1 MTSATAQVRG
11 LATIALLKVNFDAGQ
26 DHIDMFLPFALD
38 AVRSLDEDAFQ
49 INQAKVVIAK
59 RFRLTIPNHTLGT
72 ILNRA
77 VKRGYCRR
85 SAGHYVRELD
95 RFRNTDFA
103 EQIQSVEREHRSLA
117 KRLREFSVDTR
128 AEIES
133 DEEALQILLTFLS
146 DKHVAMILDE
156 PDEILF
162 RSKSSA
168 LTDNQTR
175 VTAQFLNACY
185 QSEPELTRYVQRML
199 EGFVLQNAL
208 LLRDIGSTRGSFKGL
223 SVYFDSLFLLM
234 ALGLAG
240 VNLQTASRELIE
252 LLKATQVRLFVF
264 ERTVAE
270 MKIILR
276 FYQEKLGTTNG
287 ISELRP
293 SAITQHLLSKRYGPA
308 DIAQAVGLM
317 ETHLRGLGLATRPFP
332 EHRSRYTLD
341 ENDLTQHL
349 RPDHQTDERVRH
361 DVDCAAAMLTLR
373 QLKESRSL
381 DATKAV
387 FVTTNKPVVDTVTS
401 WYKNQKKSGVPP
413 MVRHLTMSTAAWLKK
428 PAAAGNVK
436 LHELIA
442 SCSAALQPS
451 PRQWQAFKGHLEKLQ
466 QNGEL
471 SSDEMVAVVAHELTE
486 ARLFESDDTEY
497 EDPSTVREIVESV
510 KKELSAEAEAK
521 RAQADAALIAE
532 QTRAERAEDAAAA
545 SAEQWRQKEFRVIT
559 AATDRGNTCCRVVFW
574 AGVVILAVS
583 TIVSLSGI
591 FGLVEPMWAWPAGI
605 ASLVALINGG
615 SLKGLAKRFG
625 NWVRH
630 RELRRNLGAGD
641 EPRPQAGSK
650 PAAQGGQSHL

>member
-1 MTSATAQVRG
+1 MTSAPAQVRG

-49 INQAKVVIAK
+49 LGHARVAITK
-59 RFRLTIPNHTLGT
+59 RFRLTIPDHTLST
-72 ILNRA
+72 ILSRA

-95 RFRNTDFA
+95 RFRNTDLA
-103 EQIQSVEREHRSLA
+103 EQIQSVEREHWSLA
-117 KRLREFSVDTR
+117 KRLREFSADTR
-128 AEIES
+128 AEVAS
-133 DEEALQILLTFLS
+133 DEEALQVLLTFLN

-162 RSKSSA
+162 RSKLSA

-175 VTAQFLNACY
+175 VTARFLNTCY
-185 QSEPELTRYVQRML
+185 QSEPELTRYVQRMV

-208 LLRDIGSTRGSFKGL
+208 LLRDIGSTRGSFKDL
-223 SVYFDSLFLLM
+223 SVYFDSLFLLR

-240 VNLQTASRELIE
+240 INAQTASRELIE
-252 LLKATQVRLFVF
+252 LLKATHARLFVF

-270 MKIILR
+270 MQRILR

-287 ISELRP
+287 IFELREG
-293 SAITQHLLSKRYGPA
+293 AITRHLLSKRYGPA

-317 ETHLRGLGLATRPFP
+317 ETQLRGLGLAIRPFP
-332 EHRSRYTLD
+332 EHRFRYTLD
-341 ENDLTQHL
+341 EDDLTQRL
-349 RPDHQTDERVRH
+349 QRPNQQTDERVRH
-361 DVDCAAAMLTLR
+361 DVDCAAAILTLR
-373 QLKESRSL
+373 QLRESRSL
-381 DATKAV
+381 DATNAV
-387 FVTTNKPVVDTVTS
+387 FVTTNKSVVDTVTG

-451 PRQWQAFKGHLEKLQ
+451 TKRWQAFKGHLGKLQ

-471 SSDEMVAVVAHELTE
+471 SSEEMVAVVAHELTE
-486 ARLFESDDTEY
+486 TRLFESDDTEY

-521 RAQADAALIAE
+521 RARADAALIAE
-532 QTRAERAEDAAAA
+532 QTRAEQAEDAAAA
-545 SAEQWRQKEFRVIT
+545 SAEQWRQKELRVIT
-559 AATDRGNTCCRVVFW
+559 AATDRGNTFYRVVFW
-574 AGVVILAVS
+574 AGVVILVAS
-583 TIVSLSGI
+583 TAVSLSGI

-605 ASLVALINGG
+605 ASLVALICGG
-615 SLKGLAKRFG
+615 SLKGLAERFG
-625 NWVRH
+625 NWVRR

-641 EPRPQAGSK
+641 P
-650 PAAQGGQSHL
+650 

>member
-1 MTSATAQVRG
+1 MTSVPAQVRG

-49 INQAKVVIAK
+49 LVQARVAIAK
-59 RFRLTIPNHTLGT
+59 RFRLTIPDHTLGT
-72 ILNRA
+72 ILSRA

-95 RFRNTDFA
+95 RFRNTDLA
-103 EQIQSVEREHRSLA
+103 EQIQSVEREHWSLA
-117 KRLREFSVDTR
+117 KRLREFSADTR
-128 AEIES
+128 AEVAS
-133 DEEALQILLTFLS
+133 DEEALQVLLTFLN

-162 RSKSSA
+162 RSKLSA

-175 VTAQFLNACY
+175 VTAQFLNTCY
-185 QSEPELTRYVQRML
+185 QSEPELTRYVQRMV
-199 EGFVLQNAL
+199 EGFVLQNTL
-208 LLRDIGSTRGSFKGL
+208 LLRDIGSTRGSFKDL
-223 SVYFDSLFLLM
+223 SVYFDSLFLLR

-240 VNLQTASRELIE
+240 INSQTASRELIE
-252 LLKATQVRLFVF
+252 LLKATHARLFVF

-270 MKIILR
+270 MQRILR

-287 ISELRP
+287 IFELREG
-293 SAITQHLLSKRYGPA
+293 AITQHLLSKRYGPA

-317 ETHLRGLGLATRPFP
+317 ETQLRGLGLAIRPFP
-332 EHRSRYTLD
+332 EHRFRYTLD
-341 ENDLTQHL
+341 EDDLTQRL
-349 RPDHQTDERVRH
+349 QRPNQQTDERVRH
-361 DVDCAAAMLTLR
+361 DVDCAAAILTLR
-373 QLKESRSL
+373 QLRESRSL
-381 DATKAV
+381 DATNAV
-387 FVTTNKPVVDTVTS
+387 FVTTNKSVVDTVTG

-428 PAAAGNVK
+428 PAAAGNLK

-451 PRQWQAFKGHLEKLQ
+451 TRQWQAFKGHLEKLQ

-471 SSDEMVAVVAHELTE
+471 SSEEMVAVVAHELTE
-486 ARLFESDDTEY
+486 TRLFESDDTEY
-497 EDPSTVREIVESV
+497 EDPSTVRGIVESV

-521 RAQADAALIAE
+521 RARADAALIAE

-545 SAEQWRQKEFRVIT
+545 SAEQWRQKELRVIT
-559 AATDRGNTCCRVVFW
+559 AATDRGNTFYRVVFW
-574 AGVVILAVS
+574 AGVVILVAS
-583 TIVSLSGI
+583 TAVSLSGI

-605 ASLVALINGG
+605 ASLVALICGG
-615 SLKGLAKRFG
+615 SLKGLAERFG
-625 NWVRH
+625 NWVRR

-641 EPRPQAGSK
+641 PY
-650 PAAQGGQSHL
+650 

>member
-11 LATIALLKVNFDAGQ
+11 LATIALLKVNFDVGQ

-49 INQAKVVIAK
+49 LGQARVAIAK
-59 RFRLTIPNHTLGT
+59 RFRLTIPDHTLGT
-72 ILNRA
+72 ILSRA

-95 RFRNTDFA
+95 RFRNTDLA
-103 EQIQSVEREHRSLA
+103 EQIQSVEREHWALA
-117 KRLREFSVDTR
+117 KRLREFSADTR
-128 AEIES
+128 VKIAS
-133 DEEALQILLTFLS
+133 DEEALQVLLTFLN

-162 RSKSSA
+162 RSKSSV

-175 VTAQFLNACY
+175 VTAQFLNTCY
-185 QSEPELTRYVQRML
+185 QSEPELTKYLQRMV

-223 SVYFDSLFLLM
+223 SVYFDSLFLLR
-234 ALGLAG
+234 ALGLEG
-240 VNLQTASRELIE
+240 INSQTASRELLE
-252 LLKATQVRLFVF
+252 LLKATHARLFVF

-270 MKIILR
+270 MQRILR

-293 SAITQHLLSKRYGPA
+293 GAITQHLLLKRYGPA

-317 ETHLRGLGLATRPFP
+317 ETQLRGLGLAIRPFP

-341 ENDLTQHL
+341 EDDLTQRL
-349 RPDHQTDERVRH
+349 QRPNQQTDERVRH
-361 DVDCAAAMLTLR
+361 DVDSAAAILTLR
-373 QLKESRSL
+373 QLRESRSL
-381 DATKAV
+381 DATTAV
-387 FVTTNKPVVDTVTS
+387 FVTTNKPVVDTVTG
-401 WYKNQKKSGVPP
+401 WYKHQKKSGVPP

-451 PRQWQAFKGHLEKLQ
+451 TRQWQAFKGQLEKLQ

-471 SSDEMVAVVAHELTE
+471 SSEEMVAVVAHELTE
-486 ARLFESDDTEY
+486 TRLFESDDTEY
-497 EDPSTVREIVESV
+497 EDPSTIREIVESV

-521 RAQADAALIAE
+521 WVQADAALIAE
-532 QTRAERAEDAAAA
+532 QARAEQAEDAATA
-545 SAEQWRQKEFRVIT
+545 SAEQWRQKELRVIT
-559 AATDRGNTCCRVVFW
+559 AATDRGNTFYGVVFW
-574 AGVVILAVS
+574 AGVVILVAS
-583 TIVSLSGI
+583 TTVSLSGI
-591 FGLVEPMWAWPAGI
+591 FGLVEPMWAWPVGI
-605 ASLVALINGG
+605 ASLAALIYGG
-615 SLKGLAKRFG
+615 SLKGLAERFG

-641 EPRPQAGSK
+641 P
-650 PAAQGGQSHL
+650 

>member
-1 MTSATAQVRG
+1 MTSVPAQVRG

-49 INQAKVVIAK
+49 LVQARVAITK
-59 RFRLTIPNHTLGT
+59 RFRLTIPDHTLGT
-72 ILNRA
+72 ILSRA

-85 SAGHYVRELD
+85 SAGHYVRKLD
-95 RFRNTDFA
+95 RFRNTDLA
-103 EQIQSVEREHRSLA
+103 EQIQSVEREHWSLA
-117 KRLREFSVDTR
+117 KRLREFSADTR
-128 AEIES
+128 AEVAS
-133 DEEALQILLTFLS
+133 DEEALQVLLTFLN

-162 RSKSSA
+162 RSKLSA

-175 VTAQFLNACY
+175 VTAQFLNTCY
-185 QSEPELTRYVQRML
+185 RSEPELTRYVQRMV
-199 EGFVLQNAL
+199 EGFVLQNTL
-208 LLRDIGSTRGSFKGL
+208 LLRDIGSTRGSFKDL
-223 SVYFDSLFLLM
+223 SVYFDSLFLLR

-240 VNLQTASRELIE
+240 INSQTASRELIE
-252 LLKATQVRLFVF
+252 LLKATHARLFVF

-270 MKIILR
+270 MQRILR

-287 ISELRP
+287 IFELREG
-293 SAITQHLLSKRYGPA
+293 AITQHLLSKRYGPA

-317 ETHLRGLGLATRPFP
+317 ETQLRGLGLAIRPFP
-332 EHRSRYTLD
+332 EHRFRYTLD
-341 ENDLTQHL
+341 EDDLTQRL
-349 RPDHQTDERVRH
+349 QRPNQQTDERVRH
-361 DVDCAAAMLTLR
+361 DVDCAAAILTLR
-373 QLKESRSL
+373 QLRESRSL
-381 DATKAV
+381 DATNAV
-387 FVTTNKPVVDTVTS
+387 FVTTNKSVVDTVTG

-428 PAAAGNVK
+428 PAAAGNLK

-451 PRQWQAFKGHLEKLQ
+451 TRQWQAFKGHLEKLQ

-471 SSDEMVAVVAHELTE
+471 SSEEMVAVVAHELTE
-486 ARLFESDDTEY
+486 TRLFESDDTEY

-521 RAQADAALIAE
+521 RARADAALIAE

-545 SAEQWRQKEFRVIT
+545 SAEQWRQKELRVIT
-559 AATDRGNTCCRVVFW
+559 AATDRGNTFYRVVFW
-574 AGVVILAVS
+574 AGVVILVAS
-583 TIVSLSGI
+583 TAVSLSGI
-591 FGLVEPMWAWPAGI
+591 FGFVEPMWAWPAGI
-605 ASLVALINGG
+605 ASLVALICGG
-615 SLKGLAKRFG
+615 SLKGLAERFG
-625 NWVRH
+625 NWVRR

-641 EPRPQAGSK
+641 PY
-650 PAAQGGQSHL
+650 

>member
-1 MTSATAQVRG
+1 MDRVSPKLQGEKHRDMTSALAQVRG

-49 INQAKVVIAK
+49 LGQARAAIAK
-59 RFRLTIPNHTLGT
+59 RFRLTIPDHTLST
-72 ILNRA
+72 ILSRA
-77 VKRGYCRR
+77 VKQGYCRR

-95 RFRNTDFA
+95 RFRNTDLA
-103 EQIQSVEREHRSLA
+103 EQIQSVEREHWLLA
-117 KRLREFSVDTR
+117 KLLREFSADTR
-128 AEIES
+128 AKIAS
-133 DEEALQILLTFLS
+133 DEDALQVLLTFLN

-168 LTDNQTR
+168 LTENQTR
-175 VTAQFLNACY
+175 VTAQFLNTCY
-185 QSEPELTRYVQRML
+185 QSEPELTKYLQRMV

-223 SVYFDSLFLLM
+223 SVYFDSLFLLR

-240 VNLQTASRELIE
+240 INSKTASRELLE
-252 LLKATQVRLFVF
+252 LLKATHARLFVF

-270 MKIILR
+270 MQRILR

-293 SAITQHLLSKRYGPA
+293 GAITQHLLLKRYGPA

-317 ETHLRGLGLATRPFP
+317 ETQLRGLGLAIRPFP
-332 EHRSRYTLD
+332 EHRSHHTLD
-341 ENDLTQHL
+341 EDDLTQRL
-349 RPDHQTDERVRH
+349 QRPNQQTDERVRH
-361 DVDCAAAMLTLR
+361 DVDCAAAILTLR
-373 QLKESRSL
+373 QLRESRSL
-381 DATKAV
+381 DATNAV
-387 FVTTNKPVVDTVTS
+387 FVTTNKPVVDTVTG

-451 PRQWQAFKGHLEKLQ
+451 TRQWQAFKGHLEKLQ

-471 SSDEMVAVVAHELTE
+471 SSEEMVAVVAHELTE
-486 ARLFESDDTEY
+486 TRLFEGDDTEY
-497 EDPSTVREIVESV
+497 EHPSTVSEIVESV
-510 KKELSAEAEAK
+510 KKELSTEAEAK

-532 QTRAERAEDAAAA
+532 QARAERAEDAAAA
-545 SAEQWRQKEFRVIT
+545 SAEQWRQQELRVIT
-559 AATDRGNTCCRVVFW
+559 AATDRGNTFYGVVFW
-574 AGVVILAVS
+574 AGVVILVAS
-583 TIVSLSGI
+583 TTVSLSGI
-591 FGLVEPMWAWPAGI
+591 FGLVEPMWAWPVGI
-605 ASLVALINGG
+605 ASLAALIYGG
-615 SLKGLAKRFG
+615 SLKGLAERFG
-625 NWVRH
+625 NWVRR

-641 EPRPQAGSK
+641 P
-650 PAAQGGQSHL
+650 